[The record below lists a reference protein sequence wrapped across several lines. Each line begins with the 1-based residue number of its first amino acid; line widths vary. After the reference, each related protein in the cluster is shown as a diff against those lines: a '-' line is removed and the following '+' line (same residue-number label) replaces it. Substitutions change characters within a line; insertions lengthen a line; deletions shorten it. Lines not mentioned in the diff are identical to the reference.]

1 MCNKIYKMLKYRGL
15 FIWMM
20 IVNIIALPSCR
31 KGSLDEPQM
40 GKVSITLSRD
50 TQIEVKSSSDE
61 GDVEFKFVGLNG
73 YGSSEEF
80 IPYTGVGMEAEWYFG
95 IYRLYAQ
102 TCSLEEAELGFGCVR
117 HDGTSEPFTIVNG
130 QVVPVSAVVC
140 RVANCRVTVN
150 FDISM
155 YEAFADFKFFVRTV
169 KVPVEGE
176 ETVSGGDDVNMEES
190 NVLRTLEFNKN
201 GIGYYNLYDTP
212 INLEYILS
220 VRANGA
226 DEYVETARGY
236 LLKDETGAEPA
247 LLAAGDA
254 VTFNVRYTGLIDNP
268 SSNLVFVIDG
278 MRYPSEN
285 GITLPDYSE
294 GGVNEES

>member
-1 MCNKIYKMLKYRGL
+1 MCKKIYKMLKHRGL

-20 IVNIIALPSCR
+20 IVNIIAIPSCH
-31 KGSLDEPQM
+31 KGCLDDPEM

-50 TQIEVKSSSDE
+50 SEIEVRSSSDA
-61 GDVEFKFVGLNG
+61 GDVEFKFIGLNG
-73 YGSSEEF
+73 YGSSPEF
-80 IPYTGVGMEAEWYFG
+80 IPYTGEGMEAQWYFG

-140 RVANCRVTVN
+140 RVSNCRVTVN
-150 FDISM
+150 FDMSM

-176 ETVSGGDDVNMEES
+176 ETVSDGDTEED

-212 INLEYILS
+212 LNLEYILS

-226 DEYVETARGY
+226 EEYVETARGY
-236 LLKDETGAEPA
+236 LLKEESGAEPA
-247 LLAAGDA
+247 ILAAGDA
-254 VTFNVRYTGLIDNP
+254 VTFNVRYTGQIDNP

>member
-1 MCNKIYKMLKYRGL
+1 MCKKMYKLLRYRGL
-15 FIWMM
+15 FWWAM
-20 IVNIIALPSCR
+20 ILCVMVLPSCR
-31 KGSLDEPQM
+31 KGTLDELKM

-50 TQIEVKSSSDE
+50 SEIEVRSSSDA

-80 IPYTGVGMEAEWYFG
+80 IPYTGEGMEAEWYFG

-150 FDISM
+150 FDMSM

-176 ETVSGGDDVNMEES
+176 ETVSDGDTEED

-201 GIGYYNLYDTP
+201 GIGYYNLNDTP
-212 INLEYILS
+212 LNLEYILS

-226 DEYVETARGY
+226 EEYVETARGY
-236 LLKDETGAEPA
+236 LLKEESGAEPA
-247 LLAAGDA
+247 ILAAGDA
-254 VTFNVRYTGLIDNP
+254 VTFNVRYTGQIDNP

-285 GITLPDYSE
+285 GIILPDYSE

>member
-1 MCNKIYKMLKYRGL
+1 MYKMLKYKGL
-15 FIWMM
+15 FWWTVILCVM
-20 IVNIIALPSCR
+20 VLPSCR
-31 KGSLDEPQM
+31 KGPLDEPKM

-50 TQIEVKSSSDE
+50 SQIEVRSSSDE
-61 GDVEFKFVGLNG
+61 EDVEFKFVGLNG

-80 IPYTGVGMEAEWYFG
+80 IPYTGEGMEAEWYFG

-140 RVANCRVTVN
+140 RVSNCRVTVN
-150 FDISM
+150 FDMSM

-169 KVPVEGE
+169 KAPVEGE
-176 ETVSGGDDVNMEES
+176 ETVSDGDTEED

-212 INLEYILS
+212 LNLEYILS

-226 DEYVETARGY
+226 EEYVETARGY
-236 LLKDETGAEPA
+236 LLKKESGAEPA
-247 LLAAGDA
+247 IMAAGDA
-254 VTFNVRYTGLIDNP
+254 VTFNVRYTGQIDNP
-268 SSNLVFVIDG
+268 SSDLVFVIDG

>member
-1 MCNKIYKMLKYRGL
+1 MYKNMYKMLKYRGL
-15 FIWMM
+15 FWWAM
-20 IVNIIALPSCR
+20 ILCVMVIPSCR
-31 KGSLDEPQM
+31 KGPLDEPQM

-50 TQIEVKSSSDE
+50 SQIEVRSSSDE
-61 GDVEFKFVGLNG
+61 EDVEFKFVGLNG

-80 IPYTGVGMEAEWYFG
+80 IPYTGEGMEAEWYFG

-150 FDISM
+150 FDMSM
-155 YEAFADFKFFVRTV
+155 YEAFDDFKFFVRTV
-169 KVPVEGE
+169 KAPVEGE
-176 ETVSGGDDVNMEES
+176 ETVSDGDTEED

-212 INLEYILS
+212 LNLEYILS

-226 DEYVETARGY
+226 EEYVETARGY
-236 LLKDETGAEPA
+236 LLKEESGAEPA
-247 LLAAGDA
+247 ILAAGDA
-254 VTFNVRYTGLIDNP
+254 VTFNVRYTGQIDNP
-268 SSNLVFVIDG
+268 SSDLVFVIDG